1 MLVLICGGGEG
12 EGEGEGEGG
21 SDSDSDASLGL
32 SHALL
37 LGTVQRY
44 LSSAA
49 CYRQGET

>member
-12 EGEGEGEGG
+12 EGDSE
-21 SDSDSDASLGL
+21 SDSDASLGL
-32 SHALL
+32 SVL